1 MAYLPS
7 PAQLA
12 SGRNDAIVEQ
22 VLAVVAA
29 VNNSHLQ
36 NNGALVDTVEE
47 RLFTNNGPFDG
58 QFDRW
63 AVKRRRRAT
72 LAATRVS
79 IQYFAERHKQQI
91 FYLFILMSAVDK

>member
-47 RLFTNNGPFDG
+47 HLFTNNGPFDG

-63 AVKRRRRAT
+63 AVKRRRRVCFHRCI
-72 LAATRVS
+72 LHMTRS
-79 IQYFAERHKQQI
+79 NASSPLRI
-91 FYLFILMSAVDK
+91 